1 MKNSADQ
8 GGCYP
13 QRPKAV
19 VDNPLRDLQNS
30 SYLTKAEFN
39 NCFIIHSKY
48 FLLLRGVSPLCSLFF
63 CSPNITQPCPHV
75 FSVNGSIICGGLYF

>member
-1 MKNSADQ
+1 MKNSADL

-13 QRPKAV
+13 SRPKDE
-19 VDNPLRDLQNS
+19 VDNILRDLQNS

-48 FLLLRGVSPLCSLFF
+48 FKTLKR
-63 CSPNITQPCPHV
+63 
-75 FSVNGSIICGGLYF
+75 

>member
-13 QRPKAV
+13 PRQKAE
-19 VDNPLRDLQNS
+19 VDNTLRDLQNS
-30 SYLTKAEFN
+30 SYPTKAEFN

-48 FLLLRGVSPLCSLFF
+48 FPVLKVQSFAISLFVF
-63 CSPNITQPCPHV
+63 LLTKSQSRPQV
-75 FSVNGSIICGGLYF
+75 FSVNG

>member
-13 QRPKAV
+13 QRPKAE
-19 VDNPLRDLQNS
+19 VDNTLRDLQNS

-39 NCFIIHSKY
+39 NCYIIYLKY
-48 FLLLRGVSPLCSLFF
+48 SLFLKGVSPYALC
-63 CSPNITQPCPHV
+63 
-75 FSVNGSIICGGLYF
+75 FSAHQI

>member
-1 MKNSADQ
+1 MKNFADQ

-13 QRPKAV
+13 QRLKAE
-19 VDNPLRDLQNS
+19 VDNTLRDLQNS

-48 FLLLRGVSPLCSLFF
+48 FPVLEGASPFRSLSLCS
-63 CSPNITQPCPHV
+63 PK
-75 FSVNGSIICGGLYF
+75 